1 MGAVDMKTLIPLITI
16 VLQVSF
22 CEALSCYDCEP
33 SFFDAFP
40 SCSKS
45 SDFFGEST
53 ECSGENSV
61 CYKAFGQ
68 FDGNQVTFR
77 GCEEVENV
85 VIGCKSVTISNIVE
99 AHKCYCN
106 SHNCNSAG
114 APRIHIIVPFV
125 TVFVFLLAK

>member
-1 MGAVDMKTLIPLITI
+1 MGQFSETLKTRIRKIYYFFFEIVFQYFIT
-16 VLQVSF
+16 
-22 CEALSCYDCEP
+22 E
-33 SFFDAFP
+33 
-40 SCSKS
+40 
-45 SDFFGEST
+45 
-53 ECSGENSV
+53 
-61 CYKAFGQ
+61 

-106 SHNCNSAG
+106 SHNCNSAD
-114 APRIHIIVPFV
+114 APRIYIIVPFL